1 MRSRVRCENTAEQ
14 LVLKF
19 YGSAEEFSL
28 ALLGRPDVILDIPVG
43 DYIFYP
49 DSNGVK
55 VRHVYVNDVDKYV
68 VRGYSDRM
76 LDGKYLPKDLSD
88 IASRLMHNMK
98 LHGLNN
104 LMEFF

>member
-1 MRSRVRCENTAEQ
+1 MRSRVRSEHTAEQ
-14 LVLKF
+14 LVLNF

-55 VRHVYVNDVDKYV
+55 VKHASVNGADKFV
-68 VRGYSDRM
+68 IRGYSD
-76 LDGKYLPKDLSD
+76 DLL
-88 IASRLMHNMK
+88 SRLPADLAYLVGRLTLNMK
-98 LHGLNN
+98 SNN
-104 LMEFF
+104 LDNYMELV